1 MKLEATKT
9 GGWLP
14 RLLPAIGWLR
24 EYSRADLSADV
35 IAGLVTAI
43 LLVPQAMAYG
53 MLAGLPAEVG
63 LYASVGAPVAYAL
76 FSSSRTLA
84 VGPVAVAAV
93 MVAEALAAPEVQQH
107 GSAVSNALVL
117 AFECG
122 VILLVMAG
130 LRLGSLVNF
139 LSHPVL
145 SGFTAGA
152 AVLIVLTQIPP
163 LLGIGSS
170 PSTASYEIANFI
182 YDEVRAFKPATLILG
197 LASIVL
203 LAFAAGPLRKWIARV
218 SGSEWTALLVRG
230 APLVVVF
237 LAMAAVIGLDLD
249 RMHGVSTVGLIAPG
263 LPRPYFAVPPLGT
276 WLALFPSA
284 ALIALISYVESV
296 SMAKVVANRR
306 RQRIHE
312 NQESAALGAANII
325 AAFTAGMP
333 VAGSFSRTMVNFTS
347 GARTQLA
354 SIVAA
359 VAIGLT
365 LLLFTPW
372 FERLPKAALAAI
384 IVIAVVPLID
394 VKSVRALWRYQRSDA
409 SVLLLTFA
417 GVLILGIEV
426 GLIIGLVVSLLFHI
440 WRTSHPHVAEVGRIR
455 GTEHFRNVQRYA
467 VETWP
472 NLALIRVDESLSFA
486 NIGVVEDFIM
496 AYVAKHPRV
505 QHLVLV
511 CSAINHIDSSALEAI
526 ERLFMNL
533 REAGVIVHLAEVKG
547 PVLDALERV
556 GLPARLAPGRIF
568 FRTTDAVQ
576 TFGG

>member
-35 IAGLVTAI
+35 VAGLITAI

-152 AVLIVLTQIPP
+152 AVLIILTQIPP

-496 AYVAKHPRV
+496 AYVAKHPRA

-576 TFGG
+576 TFGS

>member
-203 LAFAAGPLRKWIARV
+203 LAFAAGPLRIWIARV

-230 APLVVVF
+230 APLLVVF

-547 PVLDALERV
+547 RVLDALERV

>member
-203 LAFAAGPLRKWIARV
+203 LAFAAGPLRIWIARV

-230 APLVVVF
+230 APLLVVF

>member
-35 IAGLVTAI
+35 VAGLITAI

-152 AVLIVLTQIPP
+152 AVLIILTQIPP

-496 AYVAKHPRV
+496 AYVAKHPRA